1 MNSKNSVNLKFMNQ
15 NKFLVWIFFSL
26 FLANVNAQ
34 IMSLTQVLEKIERD
48 NPMLAGYKTRAEA
61 LNNYAEGARAWMA
74 PMAGIGTF
82 MTQYPS
88 LSGKNKAAMAD
99 GDESDRGS
107 LMISVEQTIPNKNKL
122 DANRRYLGEK
132 SKTEELKRNQQWNE
146 LRFQARQAY
155 YTWSVAEEK
164 LKELEQTA
172 GIVKMMAET
181 TVSRLAYN
189 QSTPTA
195 VYRAQARVAEIE
207 NMKLM
212 TESLIQE
219 SKAALTTLMNLS
231 EDVALGIEPV
241 SLPLENL
248 IIPDTTSLAQKR
260 SDILGM
266 DREIEL
272 MKLNR
277 KLQSLQN
284 KPDVRL
290 RFDHM
295 QSYGD
300 MPDQFT
306 AMAMFTIPVAPWSSK
321 MYKSE
326 IAGMT
331 GEIQSMRQERSALL
345 IETRGMINRMVLQ
358 IRNMK
363 AQLGRY
369 ESAIIPA
376 LQRNYESLNI
386 AWEENR
392 ETLPMVLDGL
402 EALTMARLEYLEKK
416 QSLYM
421 MIAAYEKF
429 IEE

>member
-1 MNSKNSVNLKFMNQ
+1 
-15 NKFLVWIFFSL
+15 
-26 FLANVNAQ
+26 
-34 IMSLTQVLEKIERD
+34 
-48 NPMLAGYKTRAEA
+48 
-61 LNNYAEGARAWMA
+61 
-74 PMAGIGTF
+74 
-82 MTQYPS
+82 
-88 LSGKNKAAMAD
+88 
-99 GDESDRGS
+99 
-107 LMISVEQTIPNKNKL
+107 MISVEQTIPNKNKL

-172 GIVKMMAET
+172 EIVKLMAET
-181 TVSRLAYN
+181 SVSRLAYN

-195 VYRAQARVAEIE
+195 VYRAQARVAEIS

-212 TESLIQE
+212 TESVIQE
-219 SKAALTTLMNLS
+219 SKAALSTLMNLS
-231 EDVALGIEPV
+231 EESAFEIEPV
-241 SLPLENL
+241 SLQSVNL
-248 IIPDTTSLAQKR
+248 IIPDTAALAQKR
-260 SDILGM
+260 SDILGI

-295 QSYGD
+295 QSYSD

-363 AQLGRY
+363 SQLNRY
-369 ESAIIPA
+369 ETDIIPA

>member
-1 MNSKNSVNLKFMNQ
+1 MNQ
-15 NKFLVWIFFSL
+15 SKFLTCIFFSL
-26 FLANVNAQ
+26 ILTSINAQ
-34 IMSLTQVLEKIERD
+34 VMSLTQVLEKIERD
-48 NPMLAGYKTRAEA
+48 NPMLAGYRTRAEA

-82 MTQYPS
+82 MTPYPS

-107 LMISVEQTIPNKNKL
+107 LMISIEQTIPNKNKL

-164 LKELEQTA
+164 MKELEQTA
-172 GIVKMMAET
+172 EIVKLMAET
-181 TVSRLAYN
+181 SVAGLAYN
-189 QSTPTA
+189 QNTPSA
-195 VYRAQARVAEIE
+195 IYRAKARVAETE

-219 SKAALTTLMNLS
+219 SRAALITLMNLP
-231 EDVALGIEPV
+231 DNLTFGIEPV
-241 SLPLENL
+241 SLPLKNL
-248 IIPDTTSLAQKR
+248 IIPDTASLAQKR
-260 SDILGM
+260 SDILGI
-266 DREIEL
+266 DREITL

-277 KLQSLQN
+277 KLQGLQN

-295 QSYGD
+295 QSYGE

-321 MYKSE
+321 MYKAE

-331 GEIQSMRQERSALL
+331 GEIQSMKQERSAIL
-345 IETRGMINRMVLQ
+345 IEIRGMINRMVIQ

-363 AQLGRY
+363 SQLDRY
-369 ESAIIPA
+369 ESDIIPA
-376 LQRNYESLNI
+376 LQHNYESLDI
-386 AWEENR
+386 AWKENR
-392 ETLPMVLDGL
+392 ELLPMVLDGL

>member
-1 MNSKNSVNLKFMNQ
+1 
-15 NKFLVWIFFSL
+15 
-26 FLANVNAQ
+26 
-34 IMSLTQVLEKIERD
+34 MSLTQVLEKIERD
-48 NPMLAGYKTRAEA
+48 NPMLAGYRTRAEA

-82 MTQYPS
+82 MTPYPS

-164 LKELEQTA
+164 MKELEQTA
-172 GIVKMMAET
+172 EIVKLMAET
-181 TVSRLAYN
+181 SVAGLAYN
-189 QSTPTA
+189 QNTPSA
-195 VYRAQARVAEIE
+195 IYRAKARVAETE

-219 SKAALTTLMNLS
+219 SRAALITLMNLP
-231 EDVALGIEPV
+231 DNLTFGIEPV
-241 SLPLENL
+241 SLPLKNL
-248 IIPDTTSLAQKR
+248 IIPDTASLAQKR
-260 SDILGM
+260 SDILGI
-266 DREIEL
+266 DREITL

-277 KLQSLQN
+277 KLQGLQN

-295 QSYGD
+295 QSYGE

-321 MYKSE
+321 MYKAE

-331 GEIQSMRQERSALL
+331 GEIQSMKQERSAIL
-345 IETRGMINRMVLQ
+345 IEIRGMINRMVLQ

-363 AQLGRY
+363 SQLDRY
-369 ESAIIPA
+369 ESDIIPA
-376 LQRNYESLNI
+376 LQHNYESLDI
-386 AWEENR
+386 AWKENR
-392 ETLPMVLDGL
+392 ESLPMVLDGL

>member
-1 MNSKNSVNLKFMNQ
+1 MNQ

-34 IMSLTQVLEKIERD
+34 VMSLTQVLEKIERD

-82 MTQYPS
+82 MTPYPS

>member
-1 MNSKNSVNLKFMNQ
+1 MNQ
-15 NKFLVWIFFSL
+15 SKFLACIFFT
-26 FLANVNAQ
+26 FILADVNAQ
-34 IMSLTQVLEKIERD
+34 VMSLTQVLEKIERD

-82 MTQYPS
+82 MTPYPS
-88 LSGKNKAAMAD
+88 LSGKNKSAMAD

-122 DANRRYLGEK
+122 DANRKYLGEK

-231 EDVALGIEPV
+231 DGAAFGIEPV
-241 SLPLENL
+241 SLQSVNL
-248 IIPDTTSLAQKR
+248 IIPDTAALAQKR
-260 SDILGM
+260 SDILGI

-369 ESAIIPA
+369 ESGIIPS

-416 QSLYM
+416 QSLYL

>member
-1 MNSKNSVNLKFMNQ
+1 MNQ
-15 NKFLVWIFFSL
+15 SKFLACIFFT
-26 FLANVNAQ
+26 FILADVNAQ
-34 IMSLTQVLEKIERD
+34 VMSLTQVLEKIERD

-82 MTQYPS
+82 MTPYPS
-88 LSGKNKAAMAD
+88 LSGKNKSAMAD

-122 DANRRYLGEK
+122 DANRKYLGEK

-231 EDVALGIEPV
+231 DGAAFGIEPV
-241 SLPLENL
+241 SLQSVNL
-248 IIPDTTSLAQKR
+248 IIPDTAALAQKR
-260 SDILGM
+260 SDILGI

-345 IETRGMINRMVLQ
+345 IETRGMINRMVFQ

-369 ESAIIPA
+369 ESGIIPS

-416 QSLYM
+416 QSLYL

>member
-1 MNSKNSVNLKFMNQ
+1 MNQ
-15 NKFLVWIFFSL
+15 SKFLTCIFFSL
-26 FLANVNAQ
+26 ILTNINAQ
-34 IMSLTQVLEKIERD
+34 VMSLTQVLEKIERD
-48 NPMLAGYKTRAEA
+48 NPMLAGYRTRAEA

-82 MTQYPS
+82 MTPYPS

-164 LKELEQTA
+164 MKELEQTA
-172 GIVKMMAET
+172 EIVKLMAET
-181 TVSRLAYN
+181 SVAGLAYN
-189 QSTPTA
+189 QNTPSA
-195 VYRAQARVAEIE
+195 IYRAKARVAETE

-219 SKAALTTLMNLS
+219 SRAALITLMNLP
-231 EDVALGIEPV
+231 DNLTFGIEPV
-241 SLPLENL
+241 SLPLKNL
-248 IIPDTTSLAQKR
+248 IIPDTASLAQKR
-260 SDILGM
+260 SDILGI
-266 DREIEL
+266 DREITL

-277 KLQSLQN
+277 KLQGLQN

-295 QSYGD
+295 QSYGE

-321 MYKSE
+321 MYKAE

-331 GEIQSMRQERSALL
+331 GEIQSMKQERSAIL
-345 IETRGMINRMVLQ
+345 IEIRGMINRMVIQ

-363 AQLGRY
+363 SQLDRY
-369 ESAIIPA
+369 ESDIIPA
-376 LQRNYESLNI
+376 LQHNYESLDI
-386 AWEENR
+386 AWKENR
-392 ETLPMVLDGL
+392 ELLPMVLDGL

>member
-1 MNSKNSVNLKFMNQ
+1 MNQ

-48 NPMLAGYKTRAEA
+48 NPMLAGYKTKAEA
-61 LNNYAEGARAWMA
+61 LNSYAEGARAWMA

-82 MTQYPS
+82 MTPYPS

>member
-1 MNSKNSVNLKFMNQ
+1 MNQ

-34 IMSLTQVLEKIERD
+34 VMSLTQVLEKIERD